1 MVDTDE
7 IQPKNFITFDNMK
20 TKFSLLIGLAFFFTL
35 TSMTIV
41 KLKPSVARVT
51 FTVQGN
57 GKGIVSLGCGEEV
70 GKGGRY
76 AVTKDAHIYIT
87 AEEGF
92 YLYDDKSKQVIIK
105 VNRELQGKTVDLK
118 LYY

>member
-1 MVDTDE
+1 MDIYRIHPNDFT
-7 IQPKNFITFDNMK
+7 TFDKMK
-20 TKFSLLIGLAFFFTL
+20 IKYSILIGLAFFFTL

-41 KLKPSVARVT
+41 KMKPSVARVT

-57 GKGIVSLGCGEEV
+57 GKGTIYLGCGAEV
-70 GKGGRY
+70 GTGGRY
-76 AVTKDAHIYIT
+76 SVTKDAHIYIT
-87 AEEGF
+87 GEEGF
-92 YLYDDKSKQVIIK
+92 FLYDDKSKQVIIK

>member
-1 MVDTDE
+1 
-7 IQPKNFITFDNMK
+7 MK
-20 TKFSLLIGLAFFFTL
+20 TKFSLMIGLAFFFTL

-57 GKGIVSLGCGEEV
+57 GKGTVYLGCGEEV
-70 GKGGRY
+70 GQGGRY
-76 AVTKDAHIYIT
+76 SVTKDAHIYIT

-92 YLYDDKSKQVIIK
+92 NLYDDKSKQVIIK

-118 LYY
+118 NYY

>member
-1 MVDTDE
+1 
-7 IQPKNFITFDNMK
+7 MK
-20 TKFSLLIGLAFFFTL
+20 TKLSLLIGLALFFTL
-35 TSMTIV
+35 TSLSMV
-41 KLKPSVARVT
+41 KLKPSVVRVT

-57 GKGIVSLGCGEEV
+57 GKGTIYLGCGDEV

-76 AVTKDAHIYIT
+76 SVTKDARIYISGE
-87 AEEGF
+87 AGF
-92 YLYDDKSKQVIIK
+92 LLYDDKSKQVIIK